1 MSALTAAHARLLSAL
16 AAAAAWLLLAM
27 VGLISLNVTL
37 RSLGWGV
44 IAWSDEVSEYAV
56 YAITLM
62 AAPWLLRLGQHVRV
76 DIAIR
81 SIPLAAGWTLE
92 LIADAIGVAVSAALL
107 WYAACAVLDSART
120 GSITVKTLVFP
131 EWWVL
136 APLPLCFLLLAIEF
150 LLRLRRLAAGPRE
163 PRASTGGGLA

>member
-1 MSALTAAHARLLSAL
+1 VSAL
-16 AAAAAWLLLAM
+16 AAAYDRLLAGLAAVAAWLLLAM

-56 YAITLM
+56 YAITLL

-81 SIPLAAGWTLE
+81 SIPPAAGWALE
-92 LIADAIGVAVSAALL
+92 LLADAIGVAIALVL
-107 WYAACAVLDSART
+107 TWYAARAVLESAHT

-136 APLPLCFLLLAIEF
+136 APLPLCFLLLAVEF
-150 LLRLRRLAAGPRE
+150 GLRLRRLAAGPRA
-163 PRASTGGGLA
+163 PRASAGGGLA